1 MATFSGFCGENS
13 PNSVAKRRRMW
24 YNIEDIGHS
33 LPFTEKEEGD
43 IVLGFHTEVF
53 YDRIRAR

>member
-1 MATFSGFCGENS
+1 
-13 PNSVAKRRRMW
+13 MW

-53 YDRIRAR
+53 YDWIRAR